1 VGISTLPQIFPKK
14 SKGGRRMKSIKEMI
28 EYFEGVKS
36 QHQIPGFRN
45 PHSEAIVNTY
55 EFVIE
60 KLKEWQAK
68 EPEE

>member
-1 VGISTLPQIFPKK
+1 
-14 SKGGRRMKSIKEMI
+14 MKSIKEMI